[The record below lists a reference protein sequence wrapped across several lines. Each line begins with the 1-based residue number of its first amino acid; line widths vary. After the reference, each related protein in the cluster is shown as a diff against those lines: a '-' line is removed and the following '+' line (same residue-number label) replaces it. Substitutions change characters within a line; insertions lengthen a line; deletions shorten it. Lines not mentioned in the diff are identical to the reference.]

1 MSVAASSLDNFE
13 KRPAKL
19 QFCARASSCWQRE
32 GIRFFSLNA
41 ISSLEWVARAQDQA
55 SAVVMLLIINV
66 SEDKSFFFCRV

>member
-41 ISSLEWVARAQDQA
+41 ISSLEWVAARAQDKA
-55 SAVVMLLIINV
+55 SAPVLLIINV
-66 SEDKSFFFCRV
+66 REDKSFFFCRV

>member
-41 ISSLEWVARAQDQA
+41 ISSLEWVARAQAQA
-55 SAVVMLLIINV
+55 SAAVI
-66 SEDKSFFFCRV
+66 DY